1 MHAAFILDKTL
12 GYPELRYIYT
22 RAPANGDR
30 YKDKDIAKALP
41 KKCCGRTPAIN
52 FN

>member
-1 MHAAFILDKTL
+1 MTTKPLI
-12 GYPELRYIYT
+12 PYIYT

-30 YKDKDIAKALP
+30 YKDKDITKALP
-41 KKCCGRTPAIN
+41 KKGCGRTPAIN